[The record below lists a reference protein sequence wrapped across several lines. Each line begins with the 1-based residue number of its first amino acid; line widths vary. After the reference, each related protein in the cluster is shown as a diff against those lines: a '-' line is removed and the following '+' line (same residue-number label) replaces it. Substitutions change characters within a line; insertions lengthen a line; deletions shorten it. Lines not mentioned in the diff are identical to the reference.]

1 MPQEFPPF
9 RERATSPALFSVA
22 GNSGLENL
30 DAATAPV
37 LNFVGLSR
45 GARTG
50 LTKTRSETPRL
61 DARDVKILA
70 ILQREGRISKAALA
84 ERVNLSATPCWER
97 LRRLEEAGIIESY
110 GAQIS
115 VKVFGPVAT
124 VFVEIEIESHRSED
138 FARFEGAVARIPEIV
153 ECWAVGGG
161 IDYLCKVVVRN
172 LTDYQALIERMLGDQ
187 VGIRRYYSY
196 VVTSAVKNEPMPV
209 SLLAHLTA

>member
-1 MPQEFPPF
+1 MSDNLA
-9 RERATSPALFSVA
+9 RAFSIA
-22 GNSGLENL
+22 GKSGPEKL
-30 DAATAPV
+30 DAAAAAV
-37 LNFVGLSR
+37 LNSPHLSR

-50 LTKTRSETPRL
+50 LSNTRSETPRL
-61 DARDVKILA
+61 DARDIKILA
-70 ILQREGRISKAALA
+70 ILQREGRIPKAALA

-97 LRRLEEAGIIESY
+97 LRRLEDAGIIESY

-115 VKVFGPVAT
+115 LKAFGPVAI

-138 FARFEGAVARIPEIV
+138 FARFEKAVARIPEIV

-172 LTDYQALIERMLGDQ
+172 LADYQALVERMLAEQ

-209 SLLAHLTA
+209 NLLAQP

>member
-1 MPQEFPPF
+1 MSSA
-9 RERATSPALFSVA
+9 RFSVP
-22 GNSGLENL
+22 GNL
-30 DAATAPV
+30 DAAAAPV
-37 LNFVGLSR
+37 LDLAGLSR

-61 DARDVKILA
+61 DARDIKILA
-70 ILQREGRISKAALA
+70 ILQREGRIPKAALA

-115 VKVFGPVAT
+115 LKAFGPVAV
-124 VFVEIEIESHRSED
+124 VFVEIEIDSHRSED
-138 FARFEGAVARIPEIV
+138 FARFESAVARVPEIV

-172 LTDYQALIERMLGDQ
+172 LADYQALIERLLTDN

-196 VVTSAVKNEPMPV
+196 VVTSAVKNEPIPV
-209 SLLAHLTA
+209 NLLAQHTA

>member
-1 MPQEFPPF
+1 MSDNLA
-9 RERATSPALFSVA
+9 RAFSIA
-22 GNSGLENL
+22 GKSGPEKL
-30 DAATAPV
+30 DAAAAAV
-37 LNFVGLSR
+37 LNSPRLSR

-50 LTKTRSETPRL
+50 LTNTRSETPRL
-61 DARDVKILA
+61 DARDIKILA
-70 ILQREGRISKAALA
+70 ILQREGRIPKAALA

-97 LRRLEEAGIIESY
+97 LRRLEDAGIIESY

-115 VKVFGPVAT
+115 LKAFGPVAI

-138 FARFEGAVARIPEIV
+138 FARFEKAVARIPEIV

-172 LTDYQALIERMLGDQ
+172 LADYQALVERMLAEQ

-209 SLLAHLTA
+209 NLLTQP

>member
-1 MPQEFPPF
+1 VSDNLA
-9 RERATSPALFSVA
+9 RAFSIA
-22 GNSGLENL
+22 GKSGPEKL
-30 DAATAPV
+30 DAAAAAV
-37 LNFVGLSR
+37 LNSPRLSR

-50 LTKTRSETPRL
+50 LTNTRSETPRL
-61 DARDVKILA
+61 DARDIKILA
-70 ILQREGRISKAALA
+70 ILQREGRIPKAALA

-97 LRRLEEAGIIESY
+97 LRRLEDAGIIESY

-115 VKVFGPVAT
+115 LKAFGPVAI

-138 FARFEGAVARIPEIV
+138 FARFEKAVARIPEIV

-172 LTDYQALIERMLGDQ
+172 LADYQALIEKMLGDQ

-209 SLLAHLTA
+209 NLLAQP

>member
-1 MPQEFPPF
+1 MPL
-9 RERATSPALFSVA
+9 RFSMP
-22 GNSGLENL
+22 ENL
-30 DAATAPV
+30 DAAAATV
-37 LNFVGLSR
+37 LNLARLSR

-61 DARDVKILA
+61 DARDIKILA
-70 ILQREGRISKAALA
+70 ILQREGRIPKAALA

-115 VKVFGPVAT
+115 LKAFGPVAI

-138 FARFEGAVARIPEIV
+138 FARFEQAVGRIAEIV

-196 VVTSAVKNEPMPV
+196 VVTSAIKNEPMPV
-209 SLLAHLTA
+209 NLLAQPTA

>member
-1 MPQEFPPF
+1 MPQERLLPD
-9 RERATSPALFSVA
+9 RERGASPVSFLAI
-22 GNSGLENL
+22 GKSGAENL
-30 DAATAPV
+30 DATAASV
-37 LNFVGLSR
+37 LDLAGLSR

-61 DARDVKILA
+61 DARDIKILA
-70 ILQREGRISKAALA
+70 ILQREGRIPKAALA

-115 VKVFGPVAT
+115 LKAFGPVAI

-138 FARFEGAVARIPEIV
+138 FARFEGAVTRIPEIV

-172 LTDYQALIERMLGDQ
+172 LSDYQALVEKILGDQ

-209 SLLAHLTA
+209 GLLAQP

>member
-1 MPQEFPPF
+1 VSDNLA
-9 RERATSPALFSVA
+9 RAFSIA
-22 GNSGLENL
+22 GKSGPEKL
-30 DAATAPV
+30 DAAAAAV
-37 LNFVGLSR
+37 LNSPRLSR

-50 LTKTRSETPRL
+50 LTNTRSETPRL
-61 DARDVKILA
+61 DARDIKILA
-70 ILQREGRISKAALA
+70 ILQREGRIPKAALA

-97 LRRLEEAGIIESY
+97 LRRLEDAGIIESY

-115 VKVFGPVAT
+115 LKAFGPVAI

-138 FARFEGAVARIPEIV
+138 FARFEKAVARIPEIV

-172 LTDYQALIERMLGDQ
+172 LADYQALVERMLAEQ

-209 SLLAHLTA
+209 NLLAQP